1 MLQFERQEILLRHVN
16 QYRKADVRTLGQLL
30 GVSMVTVRRDIDD
43 LAAKGLVMKT
53 HGGVLSAR
61 SGLAYEIPFA
71 AKSEANIAAKR
82 SIGLAAAGLAGAGE
96 TIIIDS
102 GSTTLEMARQLEP
115 QPLTVLTNDL
125 MIAVELA
132 AKRPLQLIV
141 AGGTL
146 QESVYAL
153 TGNQTIDFFRSV
165 HVDKAFMGCDAID
178 LSFGISNRS
187 MEEVAIKRAMMDAAD
202 QVILLTD
209 SSKLNSRVF
218 SWLCGISRIN
228 TLVVDQ
234 LDESFRAGLEQ
245 AGVAILLASPELE
258 EQTKEKKKNK

>member
-1 MLQFERQEILLRHVN
+1 MLQIERQEILLRHVN
-16 QYRKADVRTLGQLL
+16 QYKKADVQTLGQLL
-30 GVSMVTVRRDIDD
+30 GVSKVTVRRDIDE

-53 HGGVLSAR
+53 HGGVLSVR
-61 SGLAYEIPFA
+61 SNLAFEIPFA

-82 SIGLAAAGLAGAGE
+82 RIGLAAAGLVSDGE
-96 TIIIDS
+96 TIIVDS
-102 GSTTLEMARQLEP
+102 GSTTLEMARHLGP

-141 AGGTL
+141 AGGAL
-146 QESVYAL
+146 QESVYTL
-153 TGNQTIDFFRSV
+153 TGNQTVDFFRSV

-187 MEEVAIKRAMMDAAD
+187 MEEVAIKRAMMAAAD
-202 QVILLTD
+202 EVILLTD
-209 SSKLNSRVF
+209 SSKLNNKVF
-218 SWLCGISRIN
+218 SWLCGISCIDK
-228 TLVVDQ
+228 LIVDR

-245 AGVAILLASPELE
+245 AGVAILLATSDD
-258 EQTKEKKKNK
+258 EKQSI